1 MWSLSS
7 CRTSNCCFLHL
18 DWRQPFE
25 AQPIASASAEPS
37 CTNSFFDF
45 SRVDLVVAADVAY
58 EPALTQTFFIALR
71 GLLSA
76 ATPNAKA
83 LVALERRINFSE
95 SLCDIVALDADV
107 FADVSAL
114 WLFSA
119 CCNVDAFSSMPM
131 VAVVT
136 AMACC

>member
-1 MWSLSS
+1 
-7 CRTSNCCFLHL
+7 
-18 DWRQPFE
+18 
-25 AQPIASASAEPS
+25 
-37 CTNSFFDF
+37 
-45 SRVDLVVAADVAY
+45 
-58 EPALTQTFFIALR
+58 LTQTFFIALR